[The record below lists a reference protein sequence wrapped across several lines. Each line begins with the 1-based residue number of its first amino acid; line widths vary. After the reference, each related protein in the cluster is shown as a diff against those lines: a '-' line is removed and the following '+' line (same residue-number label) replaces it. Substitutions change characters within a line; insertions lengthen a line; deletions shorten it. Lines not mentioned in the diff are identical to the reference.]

1 MRRRSCALAL
11 ALAFA
16 LAGLAWPAGDA
27 GAAQPLIVAQSETEA
42 PPDDG
47 PTQPSEERPDPS
59 EETPEPADMPQPQP
73 DEEIQGPDV
82 PPRAGE
88 TRRIDPF
95 DAVDDDAAR
104 TPHPAALAHP
114 EHDVVVCEA
123 GCDKTAGS
131 IVFMRKRE

>member
-1 MRRRSCALAL
+1 MRRRSCAF

-27 GAAQPLIVAQSETEA
+27 GAAQPLIVAQSETEG

-47 PTQPSEERPDPS
+47 PTQPTEDRPDPS
-59 EETPEPADMPQPQP
+59 EETPEPADMPQP
-73 DEEIQGPDV
+73 DEEIQGPEV

>member
-1 MRRRSCALAL
+1 LAL
-11 ALAFA
+11 PTGGTAE
-16 LAGLAWPAGDA
+16 
-27 GAAQPLIVAQSETEA
+27 PLIVAQSETDD
-42 PPDDG
+42 PPDEG
-47 PTQPSEERPDPS
+47 PTQPSEDRPAPPD
-59 EETPEPADMPQPQP
+59 EGPEPADMPQP
-73 DEEIQGPDV
+73 DEEIQGPEV
-82 PPRAGE
+82 PPRAGA

-131 IVFMRKRE
+131 VVFMKKRE